1 MYCVISEHLHEFYN
15 LNSFS
20 GWKGLTKFI
29 PRDFLNST
37 LIYILFSLVDDDPN
51 LIELIT
57 LVPYFLKINFGP
69 WPSLVLCFCHKDS
82 NKLIIWLSEY
92 LCLSVILKHVEQ
104 IFSTFTFYG
113 SKYFPL
119 LLSTWAN
126 IFHFYFLREQIKN
139 TLIQCMFNTDKA
151 RWYFISLC
159 GYFLDQLFVRCLC
172 VSGVLNDVHWSSI
185 CRTTDWC

>member
-69 WPSLVLCFCHKDS
+69 WPSLVLWFCHKDS
-82 NKLIIWLSEY
+82 KQTDYLIIWISAYLS
-92 LCLSVILKHVEQ
+92 
-104 IFSTFTFYG
+104 FWNTR

-119 LLSTWAN
+119 FLSTGAN
-126 IFHFYFLREQIKN
+126 IFYFYFLREQIKN

-172 VSGVLNDVHWSSI
+172 VCGVLNDVHWSSI